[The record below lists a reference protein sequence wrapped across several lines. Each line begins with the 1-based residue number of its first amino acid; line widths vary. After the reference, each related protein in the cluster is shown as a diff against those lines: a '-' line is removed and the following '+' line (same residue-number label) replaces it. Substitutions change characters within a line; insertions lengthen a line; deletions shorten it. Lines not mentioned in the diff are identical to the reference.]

1 MAGAATA
8 AKLAALAVK
17 EKDNTGKILAAI
29 MIGIL
34 APFLLIIV
42 CVFSL
47 ITALLPEGALPD
59 SGTIDISKTG
69 IYQSVKPVMDE
80 YYESV
85 KKGMEEEKQ
94 KLIEENTIEE
104 TIQGA
109 DGSQITIKKCKLTI
123 NKRISREAVVYVIA
137 YLQCTDGINENTVK
151 IDEEKAKRFLFEITK
166 IKTEKVKD
174 GEYDIFNAYFST
186 KEIAEKYF
194 DTEEERSRYRAC
206 CGAYGTYFGKEEAE
220 IDTEMID
227 INEMQNLNVSLLEIP
242 LYLQYQAPWGSM
254 PYGTGTIAQK
264 GCCPTCLAMVL
275 SYLKQETIYPNTVTA
290 WTGNR
295 YYVAGAGSSWSIFSA
310 VAEHW
315 GVTCTNLGTNAQSM
329 VEELKE
335 GKPVIASMSPGTF
348 TKGGH
353 FIVLTGITEN
363 GKIKVNDPNDNAVK
377 DFKNKEFEVSLIVR
391 EAKNYWSFSNPQ

>member
-1 MAGAATA
+1 MMAGAATA

-109 DGSQITIKKCKLTI
+109 DGSQITIKKCKLTN
-123 NKRISREAVVYVIA
+123 NKIISR
-137 YLQCTDGINENTVK
+137 
-151 IDEEKAKRFLFEITK
+151 
-166 IKTEKVKD
+166 
-174 GEYDIFNAYFST
+174 
-186 KEIAEKYF
+186 
-194 DTEEERSRYRAC
+194 
-206 CGAYGTYFGKEEAE
+206 
-220 IDTEMID
+220 
-227 INEMQNLNVSLLEIP
+227 
-242 LYLQYQAPWGSM
+242 
-254 PYGTGTIAQK
+254 
-264 GCCPTCLAMVL
+264 
-275 SYLKQETIYPNTVTA
+275 
-290 WTGNR
+290 
-295 YYVAGAGSSWSIFSA
+295 
-310 VAEHW
+310 
-315 GVTCTNLGTNAQSM
+315 
-329 VEELKE
+329 
-335 GKPVIASMSPGTF
+335 
-348 TKGGH
+348 
-353 FIVLTGITEN
+353 
-363 GKIKVNDPNDNAVK
+363 
-377 DFKNKEFEVSLIVR
+377 
-391 EAKNYWSFSNPQ
+391 